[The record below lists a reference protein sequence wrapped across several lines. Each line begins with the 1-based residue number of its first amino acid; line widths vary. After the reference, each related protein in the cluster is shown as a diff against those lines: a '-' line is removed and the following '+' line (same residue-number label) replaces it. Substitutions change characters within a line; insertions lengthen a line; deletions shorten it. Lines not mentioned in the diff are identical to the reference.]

1 MPSVVLVAGANL
13 GAWAWE
19 RVTPDLVAAGH
30 IVHPL
35 TLTGFG
41 DRAHLSSPDVGL
53 TTHAIDIEAAIVAA
67 DLHDVVLV
75 AHSYAGA
82 PATIAAGRIPDRIAR
97 IVYVGAVVPQA
108 GKSLFDIS
116 PPLMEKMIQEVTDAE
131 GDGWLIPMMND
142 ETIDFAF
149 GDHGLTPDDRAWLRA
164 RGVGQPIACFREP
177 VPEDLGPVETLPR
190 TYVVCAG
197 DPGEPPVAPETAGWH
212 VRTLASGH
220 WPMVTAPAE
229 LAAVLDEEAR
239 R

>member
-1 MPSVVLVAGANL
+1 MPALVLVAGANL

-19 RVTPDLVAAGH
+19 HVTPHLVAAGH
-30 IVHPL
+30 AVHPV

-53 TTHAIDIEAAIVAA
+53 STHATDIAAAIEMA

-97 IVYVGAVVPQA
+97 IVYVGAVVPQP
-108 GKSLFDIS
+108 GRSLFDIS
-116 PPLMEKMIQEVTDAE
+116 PPLMEKMIQEATDAE
-131 GDGWLIPMMND
+131 GDGWLIPMMSD
-142 ETIDFAF
+142 ETLDFAF
-149 GDHGLTPDDRAWLRA
+149 GDHGLTADDRAWLRA
-164 RGVGQPIACFREP
+164 RGVGQPIACYRDRAP
-177 VPEDLGPVETLPR
+177 DDLGAVESLPR

-197 DPGEPPVAPETAGWH
+197 DPGEPPVAPGTPGWD

-229 LAAVLDEEAR
+229 LAAVIDEEAR

>member
-1 MPSVVLVAGANL
+1 MPALVLVAGANL

-19 RVTPDLVAAGH
+19 RVTPHLVATGH
-30 IVHPL
+30 TVHPL

-53 TTHAIDIEAAIVAA
+53 TTHAADIVAAIETA

-82 PATIAAGRIPDRIAR
+82 PATIAASRVADRIAR
-97 IVYVGAVVPQA
+97 TVYVGAVVPQA
-108 GKSLFDIS
+108 GRSLFDIS

-142 ETIDFAF
+142 EIIDFAF

-177 VPEDLGPVETLPR
+177 VPEELGSAESLPR
-190 TYVVCAG
+190 TFVVCAG
-197 DPGEPPVAPETAGWH
+197 DPGEPPVAPGTPGWD
-212 VRTLASGH
+212 VRMLATGH

-229 LAAVLDEEAR
+229 LAALLDEEAR